1 MLGKTLKFAKKSV
14 FSCIMVVL
22 SEKSLFLSFLYFE
35 RILIIIILI
44 TSRKKLK
51 KLYGISV
58 NSTQSKISFHIT
70 PRPVM
75 NFTPNSYSSVV
86 MPFTFEEFG
95 FCQSLQNVKISAY
108 RSNPLPQDY
117 YNSMVTQKRFVRPEV
132 GQQLSNCIQVFIERL
147 IKFANDLDFFQR

>member
-1 MLGKTLKFAKKSV
+1 MIIFTFPRSKD
-14 FSCIMVVL
+14 VL
-22 SEKSLFLSFLYFE
+22 VPIESEETRAMSLAINMFDLS
-35 RILIIIILI
+35 
-44 TSRKKLK
+44 
-51 KLYGISV
+51 
-58 NSTQSKISFHIT
+58 NST
-70 PRPVM
+70 PRPVL